1 MGGGWGVEE
10 AHLEHGVLA
19 RSPPGVQPRG
29 PEDVGDVEGCVVA
42 VVSNPSELLTRTWD
56 NALLFH
62 KSSKNIQ
69 MTHYCGEVPQVFTLE
84 GVSPPTRG

>member
-1 MGGGWGVEE
+1 MGGGWRIEE

-42 VVSNPSELLTRTWD
+42 VVSNPSELLTRT
-56 NALLFH
+56 
-62 KSSKNIQ
+62 
-69 MTHYCGEVPQVFTLE
+69 
-84 GVSPPTRG
+84 

>member
-42 VVSNPSELLTRTWD
+42 VVS
-56 NALLFH
+56 
-62 KSSKNIQ
+62 K
-69 MTHYCGEVPQVFTLE
+69 
-84 GVSPPTRG
+84 VSNGTRGQKGKLLKRWIIL